1 MCSTCSSQKH
11 TASGPFTR
19 SWLRGWPL
27 TWRATSTR
35 RSEMSWRFVP
45 FADAETLSSGY
56 FVGSGS
62 PNESNWA
69 CFTWRGFTFLSS
81 SPGSS
86 LSWSSSPWPSIWS
99 TLTKW
104 RWGQK
109 ALYCLRSSQKLPVW
123 PQCCVPAAAEAPAVP
138 LVLPESRGDS
148 GGDGVRAHLLEEQG
162 DARGDAQRQPSGGS
176 VRQGEA
182 CLSVFDELK
191 SSLRLLLQTEINA
204 ELVSRLQMAGVSFCD
219 CRQLIPELKWSPSQ
233 SSY

>member
-109 ALYCLRSSQKLPVW
+109 GVVLKVFTVCGLVRSSQCDPSVVSLQLPRPQRFPSSYLSRVETLVETVSEHIFWKNKEMQEETRSANLAVAAFVKVRLVW
-123 PQCCVPAAAEAPAVP
+123 VYLMSWSQVCGYCF
-138 LVLPESRGDS
+138 R
-148 GGDGVRAHLLEEQG
+148 
-162 DARGDAQRQPSGGS
+162 
-176 VRQGEA
+176 
-182 CLSVFDELK
+182 LK
-191 SSLRLLLQTEINA
+191 SMLNS
-204 ELVSRLQMAGVSFCD
+204 
-219 CRQLIPELKWSPSQ
+219 
-233 SSY
+233 